1 MQLAS
6 QIRRGMFSLAQ
17 PLRLLCGC
25 LVPVL
30 IPEPFLPPMSDT
42 VKWKAL
48 HFNIGL

>member
-1 MQLAS
+1 MQLVFE
-6 QIRRGMFSLAQ
+6 ILGGIFLLGQ
-17 PLRLLCGC
+17 PFLLLCGC

-30 IPEPFLPPMSDT
+30 ISELFLPAMSDS